1 MSSLRRAEPRPSLQR
16 LAPVLEEDG
25 DEDEESGDDRNSFEE
40 NDCDMLQTR
49 SRRMLDG
56 VQSRH
61 LLSTSYANTTIVAMP
76 GPSSTSTSR
85 GVTGRRRASAFVR
98 RVSMAIPTL
107 TADPVPFSAVS
118 IVLE

>member
-40 NDCDMLQTR
+40 NDCDML
-49 SRRMLDG
+49 
-56 VQSRH
+56 QSRH